1 MIRLSPEEATL
12 RLKEK
17 HVRPMDFTG
26 RPLKGFLYV
35 EAAGVRTADGVK
47 KWGQPRGAR
56 LSAVAP
62 STEPTYFATPAAFR
76 RCLTRHHK
84 AATELLVGFHKK
96 GSGTPSITWPESVD
110 EALCV
115 GWIDGVR
122 RRVDDARYSIR
133 FSPRRA
139 KSIWS
144 AINIARVK
152 VLAAEGRMR
161 PAGLAAFERRDEKKS
176 RYAYEQIKKATFD
189 TVQLRAFK
197 ANATAWRFFRAQAPS
212 YRQRCIYYVTSA
224 KQEATRERRLK
235 RLIAESAAGRQL

>member
-1 MIRLSPEEATL
+1 MAP
-12 RLKEK
+12 
-17 HVRPMDFTG
+17 
-26 RPLKGFLYV
+26 PL
-35 EAAGVRTADGVK
+35 A
-47 KWGQPRGAR
+47 
-56 LSAVAP
+56 
-62 STEPTYFATPAAFR
+62 PTYFATPAEFR
-76 RCLTRHHK
+76 RWLTRHHK

-96 GSGTPSITWPESVD
+96 ATGTPSITWPESVD

-152 VLAAEGRMR
+152 VLVAKGRMR

-176 RYAYEQIKKATFD
+176 RIYAYEQVKKATFD
-189 TVQLRAFK
+189 AAQLRALK
-197 ANATAWRFFRAQAPS
+197 ADKAAWDFFQAQAPS
-212 YRQRCIYYVTSA
+212 YRQLCSYYVTSA
-224 KQEATRERRLK
+224 KQEATRERRLE
-235 RLIAESAAGRQL
+235 RLIAESAAGRRL

>member
-1 MIRLSPEEATL
+1 MPTLS
-12 RLKEK
+12 
-17 HVRPMDFTG
+17 VRP
-26 RPLKGFLYV
+26 PL
-35 EAAGVRTADGVK
+35 A
-47 KWGQPRGAR
+47 
-56 LSAVAP
+56 
-62 STEPTYFATPAAFR
+62 PTYFATPTDFR
-76 RCLTRHHK
+76 RWLTRHHK

-96 GSGTPSITWPESVD
+96 ATGTPSMTWPESVD

-161 PAGLAAFERRDEKKS
+161 PAGLAAFERRDEKRS
-176 RYAYEQIKKATFD
+176 RIYAYEQIKKATFD
-189 TVQLRAFK
+189 AAQLRAFK
-197 ANATAWRFFRAQAPS
+197 ANRAAWKFFREQAPS

-224 KQEATRERRLK
+224 KQEATRARRLK
-235 RLIAESAAGRQL
+235 RLIAESAAGREL